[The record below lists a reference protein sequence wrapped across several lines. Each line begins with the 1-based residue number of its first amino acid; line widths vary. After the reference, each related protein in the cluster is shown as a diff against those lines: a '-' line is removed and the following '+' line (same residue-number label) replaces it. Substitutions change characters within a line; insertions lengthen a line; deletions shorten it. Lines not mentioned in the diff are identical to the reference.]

1 MSRDEAADRRVSAVD
16 YCALESTPYGFAQV
30 SRGFA
35 QVSRVVSR
43 RYRAGIAGIAD
54 IAGFAEVFREVS
66 QGSYRGV
73 SQGIARYHGSYFT
86 VKGTDFGVHRY
97 RSQRCYPRSLE
108 RRDMSPFAIAL
119 IL

>member
-54 IAGFAEVFREVS
+54 IAGFAEVS
-66 QGSYRGV
+66 RGFAGFAGFV
-73 SQGIARYHGSYFT
+73 PRGIARYRKVSRVILYGRHWLH
-86 VKGTDFGVHRY
+86 VHEISRNHS
-97 RSQRCYPRSLE
+97 RNLDDIPRNLRE
-108 RRDMSPFAIAL
+108 T
-119 IL
+119 